1 VKRVPSLKSELY
13 DFTSYFN
20 AQEGFMIKKTI
31 SRGLMTAL
39 LVGVFALGYLF
50 GSVNQR
56 QADAQIGGLLEQAGK
71 GGGALGSVTQL
82 GSSIV
87 EMQDH
92 VNGLQKNL
100 ETLRKVQSAL
110 GGK

>member
-1 VKRVPSLKSELY
+1 MVKK
-13 DFTSYFN
+13 
-20 AQEGFMIKKTI
+20 AI
-31 SRGLMTAL
+31 SRGLMTAIFAA
-39 LVGVFALGYLF
+39 VFGLGYF
-50 GSVNQR
+50 CGTVNQR
-56 QADAQIGGLLEQAGK
+56 QADAQIGGLLEKAGK
-71 GGGALGSVTQL
+71 GGGTLGSVTQL
-82 GSSIV
+82 GSSII